1 MSTQVET
8 MNAQQVASR
17 LVQLCR
23 EGKNV
28 EAINELYDD
37 NIVSIEPDGSPM
49 AGKTVGKQAVLESTN
64 RWFDSVEQLHNV
76 AISNPLVSDNF
87 FACTMNVDATYKE
100 HGRNVMNELCVFEV
114 RNGKIVNDQFFYRT
128 SAN

>member
-8 MNAQQVASR
+8 MNTQQVASR

-114 RNGKIVNDQFFYRT
+114 RDGKIVNDQFFYRT
-128 SAN
+128 TAN

>member
-8 MNAQQVASR
+8 MNAREVANR

-37 NIVSIEPDGSPM
+37 DIVSIEPVGSPM
-49 AGKTVGKQAVLESTN
+49 PGKTVGKQAVLESTN
-64 RWFDSVEQLHNV
+64 RWFESVQQLHSV
-76 AISNPLVSDNF
+76 DISAPLISDDF
-87 FACTMNVDATYKE
+87 FACTMKVDATYKE
-100 HGRNVMNELCVFEV
+100 RGRNLMNELCVFEV
-114 RNGKIVNDQFFYRT
+114 KDGKIVNTQFFYNT
-128 SAN
+128 TGH

>member
-1 MSTQVET
+1 MNTQVET

-37 NIVSIEPDGSPM
+37 NIVSIEPEGSPM

-64 RWFDSVEQLHNV
+64 RWFDSVEQLHSV
-76 AISNPLVSDNF
+76 AISNPLVSDDF
-87 FACTMNVDATYKE
+87 FACTMNIDATYKE

-114 RNGKIVNDQFFYRT
+114 RDGKIVNDQFFYST
-128 SAN
+128 KGH

>member
-37 NIVSIEPDGSPM
+37 NIVSIEPEGSPM

-64 RWFDSVEQLHNV
+64 RWFDSVEQLHSV
-76 AISNPLVSDNF
+76 AISNPLVSDDF

-114 RNGKIVNDQFFYRT
+114 RDGKIVNDQFFYRT
-128 SAN
+128 TGH

>member
-8 MNAQQVASR
+8 MNAQEVASR

-49 AGKTVGKQAVLESTN
+49 QGKTVGKQAVLESTN
-64 RWFDSVEQLHNV
+64 RWFDSVQQLHSV
-76 AISNPLVSDNF
+76 DISNPLVSDDF
-87 FACTMNVDATYKE
+87 FACTMKIDATYKE

-114 RNGKIVNDQFFYRT
+114 RDGKIVNDQFFYNT
-128 SAN
+128 TGH

>member
-8 MNAQQVASR
+8 MNAQEVANR
-17 LVQLCR
+17 LVELCR

-37 NIVSIEPDGSPM
+37 NVVSHEPQGSPM
-49 AGKTVGKQAVLESTN
+49 KEKTGKQAVLDATN
-64 RWFDSVEQLHNV
+64 DWFESVEHLHGSE
-76 AISNPLVSDNF
+76 ISDPLVADNF
-87 FACTMNVDATYKE
+87 FACTMKVDATYKE

-114 RNGKIVNDQFFYRT
+114 RDGKIVSDQFFYNTER
-128 SAN
+128 

>member
-37 NIVSIEPDGSPM
+37 DIVSFEPDGSPM
-49 AGKTVGKQAVLESTN
+49 QGKTVGKQAVLESTN
-64 RWFDSVEQLHNV
+64 RWFDSVEQLHSV
-76 AISNPLVSDNF
+76 EISNPLVSDDF
-87 FACTMNVDATYKE
+87 FACTMKIDATYKE

-114 RNGKIVNDQFFYRT
+114 RDGRIVSEQFFYNT
-128 SAN
+128 GK

>member
-8 MNAQQVASR
+8 MNAQEVATR

-37 NIVSIEPDGSPM
+37 NAVSHEPEGSP
-49 AGKTVGKQAVLESTN
+49 APSSKGKRAILDGTN
-64 RWFDSVEQLHNV
+64 QWYNSVQELHS
-76 AISNPLVSDNF
+76 AYISDPLVSDNF
-87 FACTMNVDATYKE
+87 FACTMKIDATYKE
-100 HGRNVMNELCVFEV
+100 QGRNEMNELCVYGV
-114 RNGKIVNDQFFYRT
+114 NDGKIVSQQFFYNT
-128 SAN
+128 GN